1 MKNLLMR
8 RITLAFALVTLLSS
22 LAFALP
28 TQDQMMG
35 DKMKEDSMM
44 SKTRPTV
51 AVIRADWCS
60 ACKKIEPGMAELQA
74 TYKGRL
80 NFVILDVSTDESA
93 AVAAATA
100 RKLGISKFFEANKKK
115 TSTVA
120 VFDAKKKVLFQT
132 DHNYDQSA
140 YVKAFDNA
148 LAKAGMRG

>member
-1 MKNLLMR
+1 MKNLLTR

-28 TQDQMMG
+28 AQDQMMD

-51 AVIRADWCS
+51 AIISAEWCA
-60 ACKKIEPGMAELQA
+60 ACTKIKPGMSELQA
-74 TYKGRL
+74 KYKGRL
-80 NFVILDVSTDESA
+80 NFVVLDVSTDESA

-100 RKLGISKFFEANKKK
+100 RKLGLSKFFEANKKK

-120 VFDAKKKVLFQT
+120 VFDSNKKVLFQT
-132 DHNYDQSA
+132 DHNYDQAA

-148 LAKAGMRG
+148 IAKSGSKG